1 MRRGVLGA
9 DGKRDMLGMNC
20 FIKRSKFTCF
30 FNWNIPSSL
39 CWRLTSVEASPFLS
53 AFQCFELI
61 RLPPTPPAACLVLM
75 QGEGELRSSDSELKA
90 EGFP

>member
-20 FIKRSKFTCF
+20 FIIV

-39 CWRLTSVEASPFLS
+39 CSRLTSVEAPLLLS
-53 AFQCFELI
+53 AFQCFDLI
-61 RLPPTPPAACLVLM
+61 PLPPTPPAACLVLM
-75 QGEGELRSSDSELKA
+75 QGEGELGSSDSELKA